1 MYCYKSYGLGI
12 HSALPLPELV
22 ATAAIGTDVIIQLG
36 RVDLS
41 PPDTISTAGYFH
53 ASAQKAYFC
62 WERIGK
68 FLVRDGKEIIIE
80 PFPGVEESLI
90 RLPLLGTVLAVLL
103 YQRGFLVLHASAV
116 AINDGVVAFLGGKG
130 EGKSTMAATLYARG
144 HYLMADDVVALD
156 LADPVSPLVLPGF
169 PQFKLWP
176 EAVISTFGDAPETLP
191 QLAPGYEKRARRA
204 IDRFSHKS
212 LPIKYLC
219 VLSKGSA
226 LVLKP
231 LQPQEAIVQLI
242 ANSYVARFGNQLL
255 QGVEASIHLNQC
267 ASLIKSVPVYCL
279 ERPRSLPLLP
289 AIAQLLEKHF
299 DHNIETLLQAST

>member
-22 ATAAIGTDVIIQLG
+22 ATAEIETNVSIQIGL
-36 RVDLS
+36 VDLS
-41 PPDTISTAGYFH
+41 LPDTIPMTGYFH
-53 ASAQKAYFC
+53 VSAQKAYFF
-62 WERIGK
+62 WEGIGK
-68 FLVRDGKEIIIE
+68 FLVQDGKEIIIE
-80 PFPGVEESLI
+80 PFPGVEERLI

-130 EGKSTMAATLYARG
+130 QGKSTMAATLYARG
-144 HYLMADDVVALD
+144 HYLMADDLVALN
-156 LADPVSPLVLPGF
+156 LADPVLPLVLPGF

-176 EAVISTFGDAPETLP
+176 EAVISTFGDDPETLP

-212 LPIKYLC
+212 LPLKYLC
-219 VLSKGSA
+219 VLSKGPA

-242 ANSYVARFGNQLL
+242 ANSYIARFGNQLL
-255 QGVEASIHLNQC
+255 QGIDASAHLSQC
-267 ASLIKSVPVYCL
+267 ASLIKTVPVYCL
-279 ERPRSLPLLP
+279 ERPHSLPLLP
-289 AIAQLLEKHF
+289 AVAQLIEKHL
-299 DHNIETLLQAST
+299 IETLLQAST